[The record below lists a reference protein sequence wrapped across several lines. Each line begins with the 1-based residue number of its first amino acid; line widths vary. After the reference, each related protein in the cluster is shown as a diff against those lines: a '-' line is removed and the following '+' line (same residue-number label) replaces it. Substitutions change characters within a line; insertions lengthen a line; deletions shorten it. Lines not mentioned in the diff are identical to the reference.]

1 MYKDMSRYIE
11 NTVNGSTI
19 IMLVLFS
26 MADRPV
32 FCLHLLYSRR
42 IFVLILISTA
52 T

>member
-1 MYKDMSRYIE
+1 MYKDMSRYME

-26 MADRPV
+26 MADRRV